1 MVKPTQTVHQ
11 EIADKLSVGG
21 YFVGLVLKGLIKLM
35 SNVDKSE
42 MFPFMKFSLQE
53 QQK

>member
-11 EIADKLSVGG
+11 EIAENCLSVGD

-42 MFPFMKFSLQE
+42 MFPFMKFFLKE
-53 QQK
+53 